1 MAWQGNVRQGPARR
15 GEAWHGRQGMLRRV
29 VVGYGCA
36 RRGWLRQG
44 RHGLARLG
52 LVWLCKA
59 WFGRLGKAG
68 LESQKGVDVE
78 VGRNGRKAVF
88 IFSQQVQSTC

>member
-1 MAWQGNVRQGPARR
+1 MA
-15 GEAWHGRQGMLRRV
+15 
-29 VVGYGCA
+29 
-36 RRGWLRQG
+36 
-44 RHGLARLG
+44 GLARQASCG
-52 LVWLCKA
+52 LFRYGTVGRCEA
-59 WFGRLGKAG
+59 WFGRLGEVRQGKAGRGESRSGGASRGKAG

>member
-1 MAWQGNVRQGPARR
+1 MVSCGVAGKVRLCWEWYGWARCAWDWMGMAGLVRR
-15 GEAWHGRQGMLRRV
+15 GESAWGG
-29 VVGYGCA
+29 
-36 RRGWLRQG
+36 
-44 RHGLARLG
+44 ARLG
-52 LVWLCKA
+52 EV
-59 WFGRLGKAG
+59 GSGKAG